1 MNKEFNI
8 EFLNAKKNKVE
19 TFAFIS
25 ERNVE
30 KVKAEIV
37 KDGNSVVGVYE
48 VAPMGDVTMGGKY
61 SCE

>member
-8 EFLNAKKNKVE
+8 EFLNVKKNKVE

-37 KDGNSVVGVYE
+37 KDGDLVVNVYE
-48 VAPMGDVTMGGKY
+48 VGAMGDVTMGGKY
-61 SCE
+61 SCD

>member
-19 TFAFIS
+19 TYGFIS

-30 KVKAEIV
+30 KVKAEIIRE
-37 KDGNSVVGVYE
+37 GNSVVGVYE
-48 VAPMGDVTMGGKY
+48 VGPMGDVTMGGKY